1 VGRPGDFEK
10 LILNS
15 QRIRSPRELLVSV
28 KRALSAADGRIGAE
42 TTAAGKKELRMAAT
56 SALTFKTFS

>member
-1 VGRPGDFEK
+1 MGRPGDFEK

-15 QRIRSPRELLVSV
+15 QRIRSPRELLVSL
-28 KRALSAADGRIGAE
+28 KLALSAADGRIGAE
-42 TTAAGKKELRMAAT
+42 TTAREEELRMAAT

>member
-1 VGRPGDFEK
+1 
-10 LILNS
+10 
-15 QRIRSPRELLVSV
+15 V

>member
-1 VGRPGDFEK
+1 MHGIRAGKSAARVGRPGDFEK

-15 QRIRSPRELLVSV
+15 QRIRSPRVLLVSV

-42 TTAAGKKELRMAAT
+42 RRRPPKER
-56 SALTFKTFS
+56 KN